1 MAIDQPRLDDARKAL
16 VEEVQTL
23 VGEVVFNKTYFSL
36 EETGLGYG
44 VIRRPDGLSTEE
56 YERLNA
62 FLRVFTDAY
71 RVQGGRWNA
80 QPRPWASVRDIPKRS
95 AVRRLAE
102 RIWPSPEVDGQLAG
116 VLAIIAAGGRAGRA
130 QSTRQLALPQVAAQ
144 QLQPAVRSQVLTH
157 ELDVQV
163 SLEHASQPRYAQTH
177 QNGLLCVGSDV
188 GTSIPTKTFP
198 LRTHRR
204 PFCFTRILALSRP
217 SYFRIGARSTDP
229 LRAAL
234 LRSVHPRTPG
244 RYSGI

>member
-1 MAIDQPRLDDARKAL
+1 MGFLPKSTSVSTHSFVCSRMLIASRVVGGTLSPGRGHRFAI
-16 VEEVQTL
+16 
-23 VGEVVFNKTYFSL
+23 S
-36 EETGLGYG
+36 
-44 VIRRPDGLSTEE
+44 
-56 YERLNA
+56 
-62 FLRVFTDAY
+62 
-71 RVQGGRWNA
+71 
-80 QPRPWASVRDIPKRS
+80 RS
-95 AVRRLAE
+95 GAVRRLAE

-163 SLEHASQPRYAQTH
+163 FLEHASQPRCAQTH

-234 LRSVHPRTPG
+234 LRSVHPRTAG

>member
-1 MAIDQPRLDDARKAL
+1 MGFLPKSTSVSTHSFVCSRMLIASRVVGGTLSPGRGHRFAISRSGAL
-16 VEEVQTL
+16 
-23 VGEVVFNKTYFSL
+23 S
-36 EETGLGYG
+36 
-44 VIRRPDGLSTEE
+44 
-56 YERLNA
+56 
-62 FLRVFTDAY
+62 
-71 RVQGGRWNA
+71 GGW
-80 QPRPWASVRDIPKRS
+80 PSASG
-95 AVRRLAE
+95 
-102 RIWPSPEVDGQLAG
+102 PSPEVDGQLAD

-163 SLEHASQPRYAQTH
+163 SLEHASQPRCAQTH

-198 LRTHRR
+198 LGTHRR

-217 SYFRIGARSTDP
+217 SCFRIGARSTDP

-234 LRSVHPRTPG
+234 RSVHPRTPG

>member
-163 SLEHASQPRYAQTH
+163 SLEHASQPRCAQTH

-204 PFCFTRILALSRP
+204 PFLFTRILALSRP

-234 LRSVHPRTPG
+234 RSVHPRTPG

>member
-102 RIWPSPEVDGQLAG
+102 RIWAITRSRRSARRRFSYNRRRWPRRPRAVDTTAR
-116 VLAIIAAGGRAGRA
+116 AAAGSGATTPARCTKSGLDARTRRAG
-130 QSTRQLALPQVAAQ
+130 
-144 QLQPAVRSQVLTH
+144 
-157 ELDVQV
+157 
-163 SLEHASQPRYAQTH
+163 
-177 QNGLLCVGSDV
+177 
-188 GTSIPTKTFP
+188 FP
-198 LRTHRR
+198 
-204 PFCFTRILALSRP
+204 
-217 SYFRIGARSTDP
+217 
-229 LRAAL
+229 
-234 LRSVHPRTPG
+234 
-244 RYSGI
+244 